1 MAKLRAKYKIFQLL
15 KFEEYQFDTSQRYH
29 TWYSDDISCYSHYL
43 WLKFINRIFQAYAPE
58 HKKLLN
64 STYDVFNNELSF
76 KLIRQEVNDLEN
88 LDVNV
93 NVVKDLVNKISDL
106 SKITLGQRNFF
117 LHNEINDINHTFL
130 MELNMKIQIC
140 DLISTNGIGL
150 RSAELVTPESS
161 LKFNVLEK
169 KYKEKL
175 VLQLED
181 TRRYQKLDVKDKKII
196 KFSILLSSKK
206 KKDELKIVGLQTFD
220 RYEKLNPVEISI
232 KDSEI
237 NTFLYRF
244 RRYKYC
250 LRINNLLFSSSLA
263 KETNVI
269 FVSCNGLT
277 DAKETIV
284 NAKSI
289 KVLGVVNIN
298 QIESWDKLKGKKKWV
313 NVLFNNSDLE
323 PMSSKHFAFEFITTN
338 LHNLLNFEYSLL
350 DDIGKLITFQK
361 DEDKVPVLNFTIQ
374 IIT

>member
-1 MAKLRAKYKIFQLL
+1 M
-15 KFEEYQFDTSQRYH
+15 
-29 TWYSDDISCYSHYL
+29 
-43 WLKFINRIFQAYAPE
+43 
-58 HKKLLN
+58 
-64 STYDVFNNELSF
+64 
-76 KLIRQEVNDLEN
+76 
-88 LDVNV
+88 
-93 NVVKDLVNKISDL
+93 
-106 SKITLGQRNFF
+106 
-117 LHNEINDINHTFL
+117 
-130 MELNMKIQIC
+130 
-140 DLISTNGIGL
+140 
-150 RSAELVTPESS
+150 
-161 LKFNVLEK
+161 
-169 KYKEKL
+169 
-175 VLQLED
+175 
-181 TRRYQKLDVKDKKII
+181 
-196 KFSILLSSKK
+196 
-206 KKDELKIVGLQTFD
+206 KIVGLQTFD

-244 RRYKYC
+244 MRYKYC

-313 NVLFNNSDLE
+313 NVLFNDSELE
-323 PMSSKHFAFEFITTN
+323 PMSSKHFAFGFITTN

-350 DDIGKLITFQK
+350 DNLGKLITFQK
-361 DEDKVPVLNFTIQ
+361 DEEKVPVLNFTIQ

>member
-1 MAKLRAKYKIFQLL
+1 
-15 KFEEYQFDTSQRYH
+15 
-29 TWYSDDISCYSHYL
+29 
-43 WLKFINRIFQAYAPE
+43 
-58 HKKLLN
+58 
-64 STYDVFNNELSF
+64 
-76 KLIRQEVNDLEN
+76 
-88 LDVNV
+88 
-93 NVVKDLVNKISDL
+93 
-106 SKITLGQRNFF
+106 
-117 LHNEINDINHTFL
+117 

-181 TRRYQKLDVKDKKII
+181 TRRYQKLDVKDKKIT

-206 KKDELKIVGLQTFD
+206 PKKKLVKKDEWKIVGLQTFD

-244 RRYKYC
+244 MRYKYC

-277 DAKETIV
+277 DAK
-284 NAKSI
+284 
-289 KVLGVVNIN
+289 
-298 QIESWDKLKGKKKWV
+298 
-313 NVLFNNSDLE
+313 
-323 PMSSKHFAFEFITTN
+323 
-338 LHNLLNFEYSLL
+338 
-350 DDIGKLITFQK
+350 
-361 DEDKVPVLNFTIQ
+361 
-374 IIT
+374 